1 MSQRLEKE
9 LQYKAIAKDNIAA
22 LLADDDD
29 LSPLCEEIVLMY
41 GEILVKEGGYRT
53 GNILHRLLQR
63 FYLDL
68 VHQAKTGLERATS
81 LVLKYQF
88 GNEILLSGFGVKKQE
103 STNNGARDERVR
115 HLSAAS
121 ACWGAYER
129 AELDSN
135 EDEDDDE
142 DDDDDEE
149 DELEDRNATAL
160 PHVTQMKRFMIGSN
174 AFRNLATNCRMT
186 LLPPDLRTLSRVI
199 LTIPNNR
206 LWFSEREDLSMSNKF
221 KAFAE
226 QASDKKWCWWPLRPR
241 MRSLQTDETRLHWQ
255 CVSDVDLWFLI
266 TDYTEKAIL
275 ALRQASLD

>member
-1 MSQRLEKE
+1 MSQRVGKGLR
-9 LQYKAIAKDNIAA
+9 YKAIAEDDIAA

-29 LSPLCEEIVLMY
+29 LSSLCEEIVLMFR
-41 GEILVKEGGYRT
+41 EIFVKEGGDRI
-53 GNILHRLLQR
+53 GNIVQRLLQR

-68 VHQAKTGLERATS
+68 VHQAKTDLERATS
-81 LVLKYQF
+81 LVLKYHF
-88 GNEILLSGFGVKKQE
+88 GNEILWSGFRVKKRK
-103 STNNGARDERVR
+103 STYNGAGDDWDR
-115 HLSAAS
+115 HMEAVMSYLEADR
-121 ACWGAYER
+121 R
-129 AELDSN
+129 AEVDS
-135 EDEDDDE
+135 DEDE
-142 DDDDDEE
+142 DDDDD
-149 DELEDRNATAL
+149 DDDGLEDRNATAL

-174 AFRNLATNCRMT
+174 AFRNLATNCRIF

-206 LWFSEREDLSMSNKF
+206 LWFSEREDFSMSNKF

-266 TDYTEKAIL
+266 TDYTKKAIL